1 MESRNHNWATE
12 DARARSKRERVCSS
26 FWTGRTGDGLWNDGS
41 FCGSYDSRFCWL
53 LSPINPRAVSIL
65 QKRQSALPA
74 VWGWAG
80 VVQKQK
86 GNTQQALLRDEW
98 SILCLLVFWGVSLS
112 WVKSPHT
119 NAYFYLLRIVIVTKL
134 CLTLCNPMECSI
146 PGFPVLHHLLEFAQT
161 DVHWVGD
168 AIQTSLPLWSPSSL
182 AFNVSHWS
190 GSFPVSRLIV
200 SHGQSIRT
208 SAVINKSQL
217 IAMSYHFKPV
227 ILIKIGKADNK

>member
-161 DVHWVGD
+161 DVHWVSD
-168 AIQTSLPLWSPSSL
+168 AIQPSKHVVPFSSGL
-182 AFNVSHWS
+182 QSFPAS
-190 GSFPVSRLIV
+190 GSSPISRLFT
-200 SHGQSIRT
+200 SGSQSIGA
-208 SAVINKSQL
+208 SASVLQRIFRFDL
-217 IAMSYHFKPV
+217 LEV
-227 ILIKIGKADNK
+227 

>member
-161 DVHWVGD
+161 DVHRVSD
-168 AIQTSLPLWSPSSL
+168 AILSSLSLSHSFSCLQSLPSSR
-182 AFNVSHWS
+182 
-190 GSFPVSRLIV
+190 SFPMSLLFT
-200 SHGQSIRT
+200 SGDQSIGA
-208 SAVINKSQL
+208 SASATVL
-217 IAMSYHFKPV
+217 PV
-227 ILIKIGKADNK
+227 NIHIL